1 MMTLSNHPQNLSSL
15 ADKDFNFCLLND
27 TYAHHTLL
35 FLGID
40 RSIINHGHLRPAHM
54 RKLFELAATPT
65 KIWKPLPGGDHNSSV
80 LEEGYFEAI
89 SDFVSNVASDE
100 AMEKS

>member
-1 MMTLSNHPQNLSSL
+1 
-15 ADKDFNFCLLND
+15 
-27 TYAHHTLL
+27 
-35 FLGID
+35 
-40 RSIINHGHLRPAHM
+40 M

-89 SDFVSNVASDE
+89 SEFVSNVASDE